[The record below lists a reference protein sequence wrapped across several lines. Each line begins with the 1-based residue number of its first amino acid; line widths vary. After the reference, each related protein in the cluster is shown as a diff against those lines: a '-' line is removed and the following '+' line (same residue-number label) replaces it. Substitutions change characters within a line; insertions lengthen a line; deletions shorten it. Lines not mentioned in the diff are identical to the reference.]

1 MTAYSAR
8 TPKTWMMQDTTQV
21 STAVSPSALGAAA
34 ETKLKMFTKTRN
46 KVTRRDIL
54 PVKGRNIYSGE

>member
-34 ETKLKMFTKTRN
+34 ETKLKMLTKTRN

-54 PVKGRNIYSGE
+54 PVK